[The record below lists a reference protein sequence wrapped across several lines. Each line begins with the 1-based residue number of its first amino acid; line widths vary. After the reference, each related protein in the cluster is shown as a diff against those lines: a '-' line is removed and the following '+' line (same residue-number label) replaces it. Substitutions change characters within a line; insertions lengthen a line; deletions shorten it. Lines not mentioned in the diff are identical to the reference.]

1 MQGLLLGLA
10 NGSLCITYCAP
21 VLIPYM
27 LGEGKTVRQNACVL
41 GQFLA
46 GRLVGYLCFA
56 LVAWITSLFILQ
68 NMAYRGVILGGAYI
82 GLAGLLL
89 LYSFAK
95 HGKICA
101 VNRSTHI
108 LETIASKWPVLLPV
122 GLGLLTGLNIC
133 PPFLLIFTEA
143 ANAGSLMKSLFFFF
157 MFFLGTSV
165 YFLPVPLVGV
175 LRRFPQ
181 VKTVGKMTT
190 AIIALYYLY
199 VGLTMIGGV
208 Q

>member
-46 GRLVGYLCFA
+46 GRLVGCLCFA
-56 LVAWITSLFILQ
+56 LLAWVTSLIILH
-68 NMAYRGVILGGAYI
+68 NMAYRNVIFGVVYI
-82 GLAGLLL
+82 GLALLL
-89 LYSFAK
+89 FIYSVSK
-95 HGKICA
+95 PRKICA
-101 VNRSTHI
+101 VNSSKPF
-108 LETIASKWPVLLPV
+108 LEHVAAKWPTLLPV

-143 ANAGSLMKSLFFFF
+143 VNAESLMKSLFFFF

-165 YFLPVPLVGV
+165 YFLPIPLLGV
-175 LRRFPQ
+175 LRSFPQ
-181 VKTVGKMTT
+181 VKTVGKMTA

-208 Q
+208 